1 MVTVLTHS
9 NRKRDENHTS
19 WSEIKAFESEIIDN
33 FDEQAIALGHDEI
46 DFNEINQ
53 QSSNLFIF
61 ATGAIDNELKENVEK
76 SKANIFIV
84 IQDPNWQTD
93 ARIDKPYVLITPF
106 KALDN
111 MSAKDA
117 YEQLK
122 LVTPNIQ
129 INQPEKHI
137 YLPFGNMSLT
147 SRYYEKQR
155 QTTQYASIHKTS
167 NIVYSGS
174 LKEDRKDLFVKLVN
188 AYPDV
193 DFIGNFDKTDFKRM
207 TGVDCNV
214 LHFKGRRPAHHI
226 NIIQRLYDKIAI
238 MPDSK
243 MIDLDV
249 SYIRHIE
256 MYLSDA
262 EIVLFADDDM
272 QDKAHQN
279 MMKTSNQLE
288 DGSYKINIKKLEK
301 EYGLMPDMIK
311 SKLKGSY

>member
-46 DFNEINQ
+46 DFDKINQ

-61 ATGAIDNELKENVEK
+61 ATGVIDDELKENVEK
-76 SKANIFIV
+76 SAANIFIV

-93 ARIDKPYVLITPF
+93 AQIDKHYVLITPF

-262 EIVLFADDDM
+262 EIVLFAEDNM
-272 QDKAHQN
+272 LDKAHQN